1 MSLRGAVLTVPL
13 SRTPRAPPQNAPNT
27 GRATPRETPREAGS
41 RAAAGGGGAAD
52 MQSGSGFRPFALVSP
67 SMGALLSP
75 LSLGRRTPTTQSRQ
89 PPRDTP
95 TLMSNAT
102 PSMTPSTDLVLPDA
116 SASVSPLAGGEG
128 DGEASQNRWKR
139 DRRGR
144 KSGLFAMPRAN
155 YLPSMPLLMM
165 LPSQVMRH
173 LCD

>member
-1 MSLRGAVLTVPL
+1 MSLRGALLTVPL

-41 RAAAGGGGAAD
+41 RALLGGGGVAD
-52 MQSGSGFRPFALVSP
+52 LQSASGFRPFALVSP

-89 PPRDTP
+89 PPRATP

-116 SASVSPLAGGEG
+116 SASESPLAGGEG
-128 DGEASQNRWKR
+128 DGEASQNHWKR

-144 KSGLFAMPRAN
+144 ESGLFAMPRAN